1 MDVGILSLLVSRF
14 FMLVAI
20 LVAFKK
26 RREIALENTLSAA
39 VPWLAMV
46 AMLIARWWTPRR
58 AVERLHAGQAY
69 RSDTS
74 DPVFTNEIGERLSPQ
89 AATDG
94 FRKIA
99 VRAKASSTRLHDLRH
114 TAGSHMLADG
124 IDVKTASSVL
134 GHASPTAT
142 LAIYGHVLEGGM
154 RSATDRL
161 GARFERIRDAG

>member
-20 LVAFKK
+20 LVAFKN

-39 VPWLAMV
+39 VRWLAMV
-46 AMLIARWWTPRR
+46 AMLTARWWTPRR

-99 VRAKASSTRLHDLRH
+99 VRAKASSTRLEGR
-114 TAGSHMLADG
+114 AGVAWMTERA
-124 IDVKTASSVL
+124 VRRAE
-134 GHASPTAT
+134 A
-142 LAIYGHVLEGGM
+142 
-154 RSATDRL
+154 R
-161 GARFERIRDAG
+161 GAPPPSRRIL